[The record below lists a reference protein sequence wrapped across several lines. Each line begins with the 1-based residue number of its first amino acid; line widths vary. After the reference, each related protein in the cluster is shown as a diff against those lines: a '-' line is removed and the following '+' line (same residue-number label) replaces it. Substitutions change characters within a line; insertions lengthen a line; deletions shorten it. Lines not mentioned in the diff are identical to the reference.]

1 MAFSRTWPSV
11 FDPANSRKF
20 GAPKILEVLQQFRSP
35 ARNWFYVVALGLS
48 GFALAATSASAEAP
62 IACHG
67 RDLSHSAGL
76 AEAEAKRADDL
87 MNADGLL
94 WRVDQPGVAPSYLF
108 GTIHSTD
115 DSAVAIAKRAAEKI
129 DGAKVVATELGSLD
143 AVAKANLA
151 AAMLAHALD
160 RDHDTLAAVP
170 AKDRSAVEKL
180 VADQGL
186 PTAFA
191 HHLKLWFLAVLTAM
205 PACETKR
212 EALNLPEVDQYLA
225 ETAKAA
231 GVKVVGLETAD
242 EQLDAFSQIS
252 PSTAAALLAVAA
264 RDPALNDDVYATMLK
279 LYVESRPAEILPI
292 ADVVGDMT
300 DAERA
305 AQNEFTRVLLVGRN
319 AVMAERAEPLLKQ
332 GGAFIAVGALHLV
345 GEDGLVER
353 LRKAGYTVT
362 KLW

>member
-1 MAFSRTWPSV
+1 MKSAKRISIAAAAIFGLVSV
-11 FDPANSRKF
+11 
-20 GAPKILEVLQQFRSP
+20 
-35 ARNWFYVVALGLS
+35 
-48 GFALAATSASAEAP
+48 AAAGPPECS
-62 IACHG
+62 G
-67 RDLSHSAGL
+67 RDLSHVAGL
-76 AEAEAKRADDL
+76 AEARAKRADGL
-87 MNADGLL
+87 VNADGLL
-94 WRVDQPGVAPSYLF
+94 WRVDKPGVAPSYLF

-115 DSAVAIAKRAAEKI
+115 DSAIALARRAAQNIE
-129 DGAKVVATELGSLD
+129 GAKVVATELGGPMDS
-143 AVAKANLA
+143 AAKADIG
-151 AAMLAHALD
+151 AAMLGRALD
-160 RDHDTLAAVP
+160 RDHDTLESVP

-252 PSTAAALLAVAA
+252 PSTAAALLAVTA

-292 ADVVGDMT
+292 ADVVGEMT
-300 DAERA
+300 EAERA
-305 AQNEFTRVLLVGRN
+305 AQDEFTRVLLVGRN